1 MLAYMISFRLGNLI
15 SNDLQGL
22 TVLMI
27 QTAFYAATLP
37 YFLKFV
43 KKKFIYILRNVDN
56 RTMNSILILSFLWFF
71 LIVLINYSFVE
82 GSTFFL
88 ALLITL
94 IFIF

>member
-1 MLAYMISFRLGNLI
+1 MLAYMISFRLGFFI
-15 SNDLQGL
+15 SNDMPGL
-22 TVLMI
+22 AVLII
-27 QTAFYAATLP
+27 QTVFYAVTLP

-43 KKKFIYILRNVDN
+43 KEKFIYILRNVEN